1 MNYLVLFAKIIF
13 CLSVLLLI
21 NCASLNKQE
30 CLNADWQSIG
40 FEDGSRGYSST
51 RIGNHRKACAKFN
64 VKPDFDLYQQGY
76 SQGARQFCQPRNGYN
91 LGLRGASY
99 GVICPDDLQD
109 RFVMAYREGKEI
121 YRVKST
127 LNAYQK
133 NLDHLLEVMDANRDE
148 KADLEHQLITG
159 KLSKPQRIA
168 IIKRMRELEKEK
180 DEVSHKID
188 EHEYQVAQLRENLR
202 MLQLNSG
209 NY

>member
-1 MNYLVLFAKIIF
+1 M
-13 CLSVLLLI
+13 LLLI

-99 GVICPDDLQD
+99 GVICPGDLQD

>member
-1 MNYLVLFAKIIF
+1 
-13 CLSVLLLI
+13 
-21 NCASLNKQE
+21 
-30 CLNADWQSIG
+30 
-40 FEDGSRGYSST
+40 
-51 RIGNHRKACAKFN
+51 
-64 VKPDFDLYQQGY
+64 
-76 SQGARQFCQPRNGYN
+76 
-91 LGLRGASY
+91 
-99 GVICPDDLQD
+99 
-109 RFVMAYREGKEI
+109 MAYREGKEI

-133 NLDHLLEVMDANRDE
+133 NLDHLLEAMDANRDE